1 MKNISFFWIAVVAAI
16 SVISCKTTSKLE
28 FESPTAGHRV
38 TYGETVRIALK
49 FPSSNL
55 DSVVYSVD
63 GTVYERKQDTAS
75 LMLDTKQF
83 PYGDR
88 SLTARVYTDGKEE
101 IAYSSIMIL
110 PPAPKNYSFEVVN
123 AYPHATDAFTQGLQY
138 ADGYLYE
145 STGSPQG
152 TEFTTSLRRVDLTT
166 GKVLQKKELGGD
178 YFGEGMTIIGNR
190 IAFLTW
196 KHGFGFFFDKKSF
209 QEVGRFSYG
218 NSKDGWG
225 LTYDGTR
232 MIKSDGTN
240 KLYFLDANS
249 GEEQGFINVFDHNG
263 PVDMLNE
270 LEYIEDK
277 VYANIY
283 QKDIIAIINPQ
294 TGAVEGQ
301 INLVGIYDGE
311 RLPYDNELNGI
322 AYDEI
327 NKRLFVTGKLW
338 SKLYEI
344 KLVERQSIADFGS
357 F

>member
-1 MKNISFFWIAVVAAI
+1 MRNIPFFWIAVIAAF

-28 FESPTAGHRV
+28 FDNPKAGQRV
-38 TYGETVRIALK
+38 TYGETVRIALR
-49 FPSSNL
+49 FPNENL
-55 DSVVYSVD
+55 DSVVYSID
-63 GTVYERKQDTAS
+63 GAVYERKQDTAS
-75 LMLDTKQF
+75 VMLDTRKF

-88 SLTARVYTDGKEE
+88 SLTARVYVDGKEE
-101 IAYSSIMIL
+101 VAYSSIMIL

-123 AYPHATDAFTQGLQY
+123 SYPHATDAFTQGLEFK
-138 ADGYLYE
+138 DGYIYE
-145 STGSPQG
+145 STGNPQG
-152 TEFTTSLRRVDLTT
+152 TEFTTSLRRVDLNT

-209 QEVGRFSYG
+209 EEVGRFSYG

-225 LTYDGTR
+225 LTYDGER

-240 KLYFLDANS
+240 KLYFLDAKT

-270 LEYIEDK
+270 LEFIDDK

-283 QKDIIAIINPQ
+283 QKDIIAVINPK
-294 TGAVEGQ
+294 TGAVEGN

-322 AYDEI
+322 AYDHEG
-327 NKRLFVTGKLW
+327 KRLFVTGKLW

-344 KLVERQSIADFGS
+344 KLVER
-357 F
+357 

>member
-1 MKNISFFWIAVVAAI
+1 MRNLSFFGIVVLAALL
-16 SVISCKTTSKLE
+16 VVSCKTTSKLE
-28 FESPTAGHRV
+28 FESPAAGHRV

-49 FPSSNL
+49 FPSNDL
-55 DSVVYSVD
+55 DSVIYSVD

-75 LMLDTKQF
+75 VLLDTRKF
-83 PYGDR
+83 AYGDR
-88 SLTARVYTDGKEE
+88 SLTARVYADGKEE
-101 IAYSSIMIL
+101 IAYSNILIL
-110 PPAPKNYSFEVVN
+110 PPAPQNYSFEVVN
-123 AYPHATDAFTQGLQY
+123 TYPHAPDAFTQGLQY
-138 ADGYLYE
+138 VDGYLYE
-145 STGSPQG
+145 STGNPQG
-152 TEFTTSLRRVDLTT
+152 TELKTSLRRVDLTT
-166 GKVLQKKELGGD
+166 GKVLKKKELSGE

-196 KHGFGFFFDKKSF
+196 KNGFGFFFDKNTF
-209 QEVGRFSYG
+209 DEVGRFSYG

-225 LTYDGTR
+225 LTYDGER

-240 KLYFLDANS
+240 KLYFLDANT
-249 GEEQGFINVFDHNG
+249 GEEQGFINVFDQNG

-270 LEYIEDK
+270 LEYIGDK

-294 TGAVEGQ
+294 TGAVEGV

-322 AYDEI
+322 AYDEV
-327 NKRLFVTGKLW
+327 NQRLFVTGKLW

-344 KLVERQSIADFGS
+344 KLVER
-357 F
+357 

>member
-283 QKDIIAIINPQ
+283 QKDIIAIINSQ

-344 KLVERQSIADFGS
+344 KLVER
-357 F
+357 